1 MTTLDAPALAS
12 APLLDAS
19 VVATLRDLMLLG
31 RLYPAFMTALPGQLA
46 SLQAAVAAGDRP
58 TLRLLAHRLRG
69 SSGQLGATALS
80 RAFGALE
87 DAIAEDDG
95 RPWPS
100 GAELDALAAA
110 TTAAMI
116 AATRS
121 TPDR

>member
-19 VVATLRDLMLLG
+19 VVASLRELKLLG

-87 DAIAEDDG
+87 DAIAEDG
-95 RPWPS
+95 PWPS

-116 AATRS
+116 AAVSS

>member
-19 VVATLRDLMLLG
+19 VVATLRELKLLG

-46 SLQAAVAAGDRP
+46 CLQAAVAAGDRP

-116 AATRS
+116 AAVSS